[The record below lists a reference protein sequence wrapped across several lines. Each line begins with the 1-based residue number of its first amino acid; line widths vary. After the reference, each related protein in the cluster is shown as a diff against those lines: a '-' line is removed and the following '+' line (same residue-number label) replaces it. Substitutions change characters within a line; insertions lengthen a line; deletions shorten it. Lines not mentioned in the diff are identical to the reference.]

1 MRKTARF
8 KKYLKDKNLTEEEFN
23 KLEDL
28 ALDNI
33 SYAIMAVATDM
44 AEKEIGGARDDNH

>member
-23 KLEDL
+23 KLEDK
-28 ALDNI
+28 ALDNVA
-33 SYAIMAVATDM
+33 YAIVAVAMDM
-44 AEKEIGGARDDNH
+44 AEKENKSYKG